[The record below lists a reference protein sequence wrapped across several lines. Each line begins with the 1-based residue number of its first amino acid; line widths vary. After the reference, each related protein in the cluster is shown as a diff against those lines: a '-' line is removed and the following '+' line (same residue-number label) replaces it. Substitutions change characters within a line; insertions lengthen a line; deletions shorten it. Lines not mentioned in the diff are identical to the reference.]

1 MRTIIALCNTMVPTT
16 NASACK
22 LGYALRASS
31 AQATRQGAAIVEK
44 KLPGEMMMAGEMDE
58 RVAITWVVIV
68 LADASA
74 YEN

>member
-1 MRTIIALCNTMVPTT
+1 MVPTT

-44 KLPGEMMMAGEMDE
+44 KLPGEMMMAAEMDE
-58 RVAITWVVIV
+58 RVAIT
-68 LADASA
+68 
-74 YEN
+74 

>member
-1 MRTIIALCNTMVPTT
+1 M
-16 NASACK
+16 
-22 LGYALRASS
+22 
-31 AQATRQGAAIVEK
+31 RQGAAIVEK